1 MRDTKSYKW
10 DAFRPKG
17 GLEVQEILAVQKKIV
32 PELVDVLEKRY
43 NILRTIYFNQPIG
56 RRVLAS
62 ELSLGERIVRTEIN
76 FLKEQNLIEINTP
89 GMSVTEEGIRV
100 VEQLKDFMHEIK
112 GLNDVEKFIINGI
125 QSAFISDS
133 EKAKLKTELIDNIE
147 KTAKNYI
154 LK

>member
-76 FLKEQNLIEINTP
+76 FLKEQNLIEINTL

-112 GLNDVEKFIINGI
+112 GLNDVEKFIKKSLGVKDVIIVPGDVESNP
-125 QSAFISDS
+125 
-133 EKAKLKTELIDNIE
+133 
-147 KTAKNYI
+147 
-154 LK
+154 